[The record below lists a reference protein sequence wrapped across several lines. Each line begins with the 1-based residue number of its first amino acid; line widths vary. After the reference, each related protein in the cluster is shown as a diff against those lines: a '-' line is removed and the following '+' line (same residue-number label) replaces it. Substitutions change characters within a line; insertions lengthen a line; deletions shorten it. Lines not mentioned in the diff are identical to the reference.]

1 MWISRRHFYR
11 QFCEVH
17 SLHIYLFSFVLGA
30 WRRREEDVYRRDFP
44 PKIIFPQRMA
54 SFLYI
59 IRTFENPSSSRCC
72 SCVKQIYVVIWII
85 QSIHFARSHVDRE
98 ILGVMTKCRHPF
110 LEKKKTKEWLMK
122 ASFMPPSVALIRA
135 LDLRLRGSRMR
146 FHLEGFSD
154 GAGYAGCFL

>member
-1 MWISRRHFYR
+1 
-11 QFCEVH
+11 
-17 SLHIYLFSFVLGA
+17 
-30 WRRREEDVYRRDFP
+30 
-44 PKIIFPQRMA
+44 MA

-122 ASFMPPSVALIRA
+122 VSFMPPSVALIRA

-146 FHLEGFSD
+146 FHEAGFSD